1 MIYIKMGGG
10 TIYFIEKMDEKSSMI
25 LKKSISYKIY
35 FKSSD

>member
-1 MIYIKMGGG
+1 MGGG
-10 TIYFIEKMDEKSSMI
+10 LYIFLKKMDEKSSMI

>member
-10 TIYFIEKMDEKSSMI
+10 PIYFIKKMDEKSSMI